1 MLLYRCCCEEHCEC
15 REGLNLR
22 FAPPSNLLSLRKFP
36 RGHAA
41 LPARA
46 HGLHYRS
53 GALEA
58 ALCRGK
64 NTSVKEAASPSQL
77 LPGCEPEGRSYP
89 RKQNPSV
96 RLSRSHGHQLLC
108 CHSGFYSAR
117 CAVCANRILSAIPW
131 VTVVLPSMTSTAGVE
146 CPHPL
151 NFCGLFRYNFCFFCF
166 MAQEL
171 QSPNV
176 PVWLQHMNYSLF

>member
-1 MLLYRCCCEEHCEC
+1 MQ
-15 REGLNLR
+15 
-22 FAPPSNLLSLRKFP
+22 
-36 RGHAA
+36 RGAE
-41 LPARA
+41 P
-46 HGLHYRS
+46 
-53 GALEA
+53 
-58 ALCRGK
+58 ALCPSLKLAFPQEVPTGSRC
-64 NTSVKEAASPSQL
+64 TPSPCPWLALSQWSSG
-77 LPGCEPEGRSYP
+77 GCTRSCP
-89 RKQNPSV
+89 RKQNPSL
-96 RLSRSHGHQLLC
+96 RLSRSQRHQLLC